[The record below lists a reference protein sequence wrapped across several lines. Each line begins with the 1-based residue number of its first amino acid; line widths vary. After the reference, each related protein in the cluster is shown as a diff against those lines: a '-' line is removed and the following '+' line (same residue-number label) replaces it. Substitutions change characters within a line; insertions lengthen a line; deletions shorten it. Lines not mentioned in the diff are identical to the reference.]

1 MTAITAAK
9 SGSESNK
16 TKKEKNAAPTRVVIR
31 RLPPSMTREDFE
43 VQVSPI
49 PEHDNLR
56 WIKNLS
62 LHDNH
67 IVQIDYRY
75 AKADFSL
82 GQDAFCAAYINF
94 LNQEDVYLFQ
104 ERFDGYVF
112 VDDKGNEYVAIVEF
126 APNQKLSPVKE
137 NKKKDL
143 KTNTLDQDPDYLKFL
158 EMLENKQE
166 GLDNTVEQTL
176 REIESKE
183 KDNILNQTTPLLQ
196 FMKEKGE
203 EKRKKR
209 EEQRE
214 QVRFFS

>member
-1 MTAITAAK
+1 M
-9 SGSESNK
+9 
-16 TKKEKNAAPTRVVIR
+16 
-31 RLPPSMTREDFE
+31 
-43 VQVSPI
+43 
-49 PEHDNLR
+49 H
-56 WIKNLS
+56 
-62 LHDNH
+62 
-67 IVQIDYRY
+67 YRF
-75 AKADFSL
+75 AKADLSL

-126 APNQKLSPVKE
+126 APNQKLAPVKE

-158 EMLENKQE
+158 EMLENKPG

-176 REIESKE
+176 KEIESKE
-183 KDNILNQTTPLLQ
+183 KENILDQTTPLLQ

-203 EKRKKR
+203 EKRMKR

-214 QVRFFS
+214 QVLSFFTSKYK